1 MSLTLALAVVGA
13 LLLIG
18 LVAHGAWQQRRAR
31 PPGAV
36 GRTAAAP
43 TVGVPTGPATGA
55 SPSAGMVREAPPAD
69 GPRIEPTLDG
79 LLEPAEEAHAAE
91 GPAVAEGVAFAAPAA
106 EGPAFTAPPRARPV
120 ALPVDP
126 LIDAIATVT
135 VEAPVAGETALAHL
149 PGSRRAGSKPFAVE
163 GLGSESGTWE
173 AVQPGR
179 HYSEFQCGIQLAN
192 RGGALNEIEYSEF
205 VQKMQAFADTLG
217 AVADFPDM
225 LEVVS
230 RAKELDAFASQND
243 AQLAMRLR
251 PQGSAW
257 STGYVQQ
264 QAARCGFVAG
274 ALPGRLVLP
283 GAVEH
288 EPPVL
293 VLHFDA
299 QAALSELPSQAVVG
313 ELALEFD
320 VAQTP
325 RDAEP
330 YATWLDAGRALAEAL
345 EALVTD
351 NQGQPMAIS
360 ALDGTEREL
369 SELYDRLEEHGLPA
383 GSAAARRLFS

>member
-1 MSLTLALAVVGA
+1 VSLTLALAVVGA
-13 LLLIG
+13 MLLVG
-18 LVAHGAWQQRRAR
+18 LVAHGAWQTRRAR
-31 PPGAV
+31 PRGE
-36 GRTAAAP
+36 AAP
-43 TVGVPTGPATGA
+43 QPTLPEAPAA
-55 SPSAGMVREAPPAD
+55 SPL

-79 LLEPAEEAHAAE
+79 ALPAGDAP
-91 GPAVAEGVAFAAPAA
+91 GPDGAMSPGPDDGPAFAAPPRTRGLA
-106 EGPAFTAPPRARPV
+106 APPI
-120 ALPVDP
+120 DP
-126 LIDAIATVT
+126 LIDAIASVT
-135 VEAPVAGETALAHL
+135 VEAPVSGETALAHL
-149 PGSRRAGSKPFAVE
+149 PGSRRAGTKPFAVE
-163 GLGSESGTWE
+163 GLGSDTGTWE
-173 AVQPGR
+173 PMQPGR
-179 HYSEFQCGIQLAN
+179 SYSEFQAGIQLAN

-205 VQKMQAFADTLG
+205 VQKLQAFADALG
-217 AVADFPDM
+217 AAADFPDM
-225 LEVVS
+225 LEVVA
-230 RAKELDAFASQND
+230 RAKELDAFGSHND

-251 PQGSAW
+251 PQASAW
-257 STGYVQQ
+257 STGFVQQ

-325 RDAEP
+325 REAEP
-330 YATWLDAGRALAEAL
+330 YQAWLESGRALAEAL

-351 NQGQPMAIS
+351 NQGAPMQIT

-383 GSAAARRLFS
+383 GSAGARRLFS